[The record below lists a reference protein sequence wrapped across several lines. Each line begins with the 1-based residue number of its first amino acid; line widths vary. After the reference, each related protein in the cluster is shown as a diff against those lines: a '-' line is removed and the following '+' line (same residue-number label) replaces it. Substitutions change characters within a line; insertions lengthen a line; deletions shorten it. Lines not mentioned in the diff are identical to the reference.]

1 MVPAVDGLRCWS
13 DEHTQVWFS
22 TKMKGYLGQD
32 LEGSQAQKLCP
43 KKLESTTLLACL
55 LGEAH

>member
-1 MVPAVDGLRCWS
+1 
-13 DEHTQVWFS
+13 
-22 TKMKGYLGQD
+22 MKGYIGQD